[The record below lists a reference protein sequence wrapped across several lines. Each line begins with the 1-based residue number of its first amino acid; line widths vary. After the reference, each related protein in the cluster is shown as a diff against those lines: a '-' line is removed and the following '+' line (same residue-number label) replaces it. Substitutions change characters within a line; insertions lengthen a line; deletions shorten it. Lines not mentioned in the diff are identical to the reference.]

1 MSMTE
6 LKKLG
11 QSRRWVVKVGSS
23 LLTNNGRGLD
33 RELIAGW
40 VAQIAELRAAGVELV
55 LVSSG
60 AVSEGM
66 VRMGWSRRPRA
77 LHDLQAA
84 AAVGQMGLIQ
94 TYEAG
99 FQRHGLHTAQ
109 ILLTHDDLAD
119 RKRYLNAR
127 STLTTLLRLN
137 VIPVVNEND
146 TVACQELRFGDN
158 DTLAASVANLIEA
171 ELLVLLT
178 DQSGM
183 YEQDPRTNPDTPLIR
198 EARAD
203 DESLE
208 RMAAGGGVGRWGSG
222 GMLTK
227 VRAARRAARSGA
239 TTIIADG
246 RQSDVLQAIAAGDA
260 IGTLIVPAKA
270 PLAARKQWLA
280 GHLQVNGSLVLDDG
294 AVKVLTG
301 SGRSLLAVGVTEVS
315 GEFRRGDL
323 VACMDI
329 NGREIA
335 RGLVN
340 YDAAEADRIAGQPSE
355 RIEELLGYIDEPEL
369 IHRDNLVLL

>member
-1 MSMTE
+1 MSMTDR
-6 LKKLG
+6 KKLG
-11 QSRRWVVKVGSS
+11 QCRRWVVKVGSS
-23 LLTNNGRGLD
+23 LLTNDGQGLD

-40 VAQIAELRAAGVELV
+40 VAQIAALRAAGVELV

-84 AAVGQMGLIQ
+84 AAIGQMGLIQ
-94 TYEAG
+94 TYEAA

-109 ILLTHDDLAD
+109 ILLTHEDLSD

-127 STLTTLLRLN
+127 STLTTLLRLD

-146 TVACQELRFGDN
+146 TVAIQELRFGDN
-158 DTLAASVANLIEA
+158 DTALVANLVEA

-178 DQSGM
+178 DQPGM
-183 YEQDPRTNPDTPLIR
+183 YEQDPRTNPDTSLIR

-203 DESLE
+203 DDGLE
-208 RMAAGGGVGRWGSG
+208 RMAGSGGVGRWGSG

-239 TTIIADG
+239 MTIIADG
-246 RQSDVLQAIAAGDA
+246 RQADVLQAIASGNEV
-260 IGTLIVPAKA
+260 GTLIVPARA

-301 SGRSLLAVGVTEVS
+301 SGRSLLAVGVTEVC

-323 VACMDI
+323 VACMDAG
-329 NGREIA
+329 GREVA

-340 YDAAEADRIAGQPSE
+340 YDAAEAGRIAGQPSD